1 MSKSTDLW
9 PWTNSCAGAPVTWE
23 RGPLTSEGHIPLL
36 PLPRLQGISW
46 ASVPILHKLDLTQ
59 TISKTNSWFM
69 VKFVSKIVMLNK
81 ILMYR
86 RSWWGDRRGDS
97 VSGLIFVCFSIF
109 VVLSYDYCRLL
120 CALQCQYRVEQCNR
134 SSIYWLL
141 YRVTYFWGGITVT
154 LWWLLSKFCRLLL
167 LVTSLIPI
175 SSTWLHVSFH
185 NLTLS
190 PVTQT

>member
-86 RSWWGDRRGDS
+86 WSWWGDRRGDS

-109 VVLSYDYCRLL
+109 GVLPYDYCRLL
-120 CALQCQYRVEQCNR
+120 CALKCQYRLEQCNWP
-134 SSIYWLL
+134 SIYWFVISRYLIL
-141 YRVTYFWGGITVT
+141 SRHNCDT
-154 LWWLLSKFCRLLL
+154 LMAAVKILPSSSSGNIFNAHLFS
-167 LVTSLIPI
+167 LVSCLF
-175 SSTWLHVSFH
+175 L
-185 NLTLS
+185 
-190 PVTQT
+190 